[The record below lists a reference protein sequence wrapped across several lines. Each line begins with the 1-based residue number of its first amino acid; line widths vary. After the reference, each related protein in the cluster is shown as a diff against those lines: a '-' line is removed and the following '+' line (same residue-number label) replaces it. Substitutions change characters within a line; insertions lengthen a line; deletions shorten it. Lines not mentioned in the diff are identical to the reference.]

1 MDYLINLAEYE
12 CCSCGLPLTKETTVT
27 NVGGDSYMCASC
39 AEYYQPTDT
48 VTYVNLGTDLAVPV
62 LDPNSLKT
70 IKKQVEEKGCETI
83 KEIDSPLDC
92 VSIENDAIVVIE
104 LPDKDKR
111 PSPQQRLIDEDDEL
125 YRNAKLVLNSN
136 VQVMPRNSRRTHRI
150 YIFFKTDSPA
160 QTHRNLSLVA
170 KKLRE
175 VNPGGQRRVYMQSCS
190 TDVNGLARMILS
202 QTGFQCVYC
211 LGGKENDKP
220 SGDRLFSI
228 GFSFEELYDYLRGR
242 IVGQDRELRKA
253 AFLVYDYVDK
263 VSRGLGTPALN
274 WLLTAPSG
282 MGKTELFRAVKDFFK
297 EKSVPIPVVRVDM
310 STITETGFKGKN
322 ADTILKR
329 ISDAT
334 PGGCKKL
341 PSGTAICFLDEAD
354 KKIKPSYDSK
364 EVNINGAVQ
373 EAFLTIIEGS
383 ECDVSDSDA
392 TMDTSNTMFV
402 FMGSFQEVRDAKQ
415 KESKGLNEV
424 YMLPSDTDTPEESFY
439 ADLSIEDMI
448 RYGMLEELAGR
459 LTMVINFHKLSQEDM
474 RSIISKKAAMIGTER
489 GIKLELTE
497 RAEDELMDI
506 AYTNLGVRTPMNV
519 ITSLVFEAL
528 ADRGSSFDADREVI
542 VIDGVER
549 VSIKAREK
557 YTVPEAV

>member
-1 MDYLINLAEYE
+1 
-12 CCSCGLPLTKETTVT
+12 
-27 NVGGDSYMCASC
+27 
-39 AEYYQPTDT
+39 
-48 VTYVNLGTDLAVPV
+48 
-62 LDPNSLKT
+62 
-70 IKKQVEEKGCETI
+70 
-83 KEIDSPLDC
+83 
-92 VSIENDAIVVIE
+92 
-104 LPDKDKR
+104 
-111 PSPQQRLIDEDDEL
+111 
-125 YRNAKLVLNSN
+125 
-136 VQVMPRNSRRTHRI
+136 
-150 YIFFKTDSPA
+150 
-160 QTHRNLSLVA
+160 
-170 KKLRE
+170 
-175 VNPGGQRRVYMQSCS
+175 
-190 TDVNGLARMILS
+190 
-202 QTGFQCVYC
+202 
-211 LGGKENDKP
+211 
-220 SGDRLFSI
+220 
-228 GFSFEELYDYLRGR
+228 
-242 IVGQDRELRKA
+242 
-253 AFLVYDYVDK
+253 
-263 VSRGLGTPALN
+263 
-274 WLLTAPSG
+274 
-282 MGKTELFRAVKDFFK
+282 
-297 EKSVPIPVVRVDM
+297 M

-383 ECDVSDSDA
+383 ECDVNDPDE

-402 FMGSFQEVRDAKQ
+402 FMGSFQEIRDAKQ
-415 KESKGLNEV
+415 KDSKGLNEV

-474 RSIISKKAAMIGTER
+474 RSIISKKAAIIGTER